1 MTISKPTESGCVGT
15 VKRLHGLDTVDP
27 CAFATVAGYR
37 GDVSFSLA
45 PHRNVWQS
53 EVFPKPGAQVVLFNI
68 QRINGKWR
76 AFQARLYQ
84 PDDEGK
90 Q

>member
-1 MTISKPTESGCVGT
+1 MKTSNSVDSGRVGK
-15 VKRLHGLDTVDP
+15 VNRFFGLDTDDP
-27 CAFATVAGYR
+27 CAFATVVGYP

-45 PHRNVWQS
+45 PHRNVWS
-53 EVFPKPGAQVVLFNI
+53 GEAFPQLGAQVVLFNI
-68 QRINGKWR
+68 QHVNGKWR